1 MSTTPP
7 RSSAQPIPPSTHG
20 RARSASVY
28 SISSLPALSHSPT
41 VSPHSPTL
49 PTLPQLS
56 PSLAGKSLTSI
67 FTGPQSPLKG
77 PGSFFANAGVGG
89 GNQGAAVVMEED
101 DDHHHDDF
109 HGEFP
114 ASPPRSHTRHGSISW
129 GTTPRIAGSEL
140 DNRIERG
147 NGLLRRLS
155 LGSAFGSRPTPAI
168 LGGSPPQN
176 FASPA
181 PKLPAAPTAPREVP
195 VVRKPSPLRGNSNS
209 LGLGGLAP
217 PVQDPIKHRGISPM
231 GERMLKGHF
240 DGFGM

>member
-7 RSSAQPIPPSTHG
+7 RSSAQPIPASIHT

-28 SISSLPALSHSPT
+28 SISSLPGLSNSPT

-56 PSLAGKSLTSI
+56 PSLSGKSLTAI
-67 FTGPQSPLKG
+67 FSGPQSPLKS
-77 PGSFFANAGVGG
+77 GSFFNTGG
-89 GNQGAAVVMEED
+89 GAPTQAPNIVMEEE
-101 DDHHHDDF
+101 DDHDHDDF

-114 ASPPRSHTRHGSISW
+114 SSPPRSHTRHGSISW
-129 GTTPRIAGSEL
+129 GAAPRIAGSEL
-140 DNRIERG
+140 DNRVERG

-155 LGSAFGSRPTPAI
+155 LGSAFGSRPNPAMFN
-168 LGGSPPQN
+168 SPPQN
-176 FASPA
+176 VAAPA
-181 PKLPAAPTAPREVP
+181 PKMPAAPTAPREAP

-217 PVQDPIKHRGISPM
+217 PAQDPIKHRGVSPM

-240 DGFGM
+240 DGFN